1 MLDREGEEGQRDV
14 PAALPQETAMKLA
27 AHRARVTA
35 VRTGTHTGFATVP
48 HTHVLDSVTG
58 LPALLDAL
66 DAG

>member
-1 MLDREGEEGQRDV
+1 M